1 MYVYIS
7 LTICQAADAKVQS
20 GATSQDIAH
29 LRPEGFGYLLDLIKI
44 IMGQSDTSFVP
55 LEKLDAAQFTLLR
68 WGNFIPWA
76 WTTWNDQRIANAE
89 CLRSLV
95 CISSGLFSREIN
107 CCLQTATWLYHLN
120 APIFQK
126 PNVALNRKISEVD
139 LHAILHA
146 DIFSSSLMIS
156 VRFLYLSS
164 NWVPSIFSS
173 SSYYFMSYSKP
184 GFKTVSLGKSHQK
197 FSSRCYGPLFNTW
210 SQTSFNAARRWVLR
224 YLNLA
229 ECSLYFHISNLLSR
243 KIPVRLPDV

>member
-1 MYVYIS
+1 MEALQSLYSSASHAAQIASPTALQHSRLERLHLAMMLSLFAVGLLLIYVYIS
-7 LTICQAADAKVQS
+7 LIISQAADAKVQS
-20 GATSQDIAH
+20 EATGQDMAH
-29 LRPEGFGYLLDLIKI
+29 LRPEGFGYLLDLINI
-44 IMGQSDTSFVP
+44 IMGQSDASFVP

-76 WTTWNDQRIANAE
+76 WSTWNDQRIANAE

-126 PNVALNRKISEVD
+126 SNVALNRKISEVD

-156 VRFLYLSS
+156 VRFLLYISR
-164 NWVPSIFSS
+164 F
-173 SSYYFMSYSKP
+173 
-184 GFKTVSLGKSHQK
+184 GFH
-197 FSSRCYGPLFNTW
+197 LFL
-210 SQTSFNAARRWVLR
+210 FV
-224 YLNLA
+224 
-229 ECSLYFHISNLLSR
+229 
-243 KIPVRLPDV
+243 